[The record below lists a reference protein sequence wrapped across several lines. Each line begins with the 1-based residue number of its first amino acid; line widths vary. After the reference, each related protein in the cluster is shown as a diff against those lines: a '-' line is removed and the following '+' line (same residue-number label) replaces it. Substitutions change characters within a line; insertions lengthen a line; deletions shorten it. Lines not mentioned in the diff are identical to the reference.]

1 METILNSFLIFTWK
15 QNRNEVEIDL
25 HFISRICPLT
35 GRAGQLPDI
44 NGNEI
49 KVGIVDGIIAV
60 WLDVL
65 ADSPNGR
72 HTIYLE
78 EDSIFSGT
86 KVLRFWFYAI

>member
-1 METILNSFLIFTWK
+1 M
-15 QNRNEVEIDL
+15 
-25 HFISRICPLT
+25 
-35 GRAGQLPDI
+35 PDI

-86 KVLRFWFYAI
+86 KVLRF